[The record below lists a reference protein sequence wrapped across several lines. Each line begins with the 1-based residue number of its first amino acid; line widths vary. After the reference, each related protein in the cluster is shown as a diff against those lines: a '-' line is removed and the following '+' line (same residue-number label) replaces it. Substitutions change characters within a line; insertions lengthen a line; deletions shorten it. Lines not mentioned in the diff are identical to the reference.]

1 VPTSAI
7 GFDDGRGL
15 LNERYVRQAQSGTYG
30 MVTDKKSDAETPLV
44 THVAVL
50 PRRFLDTCRKHP
62 VKTKVG
68 HCGQARSSL
77 FRMFGPAGPPQCRT
91 LSNPYSPPDT
101 LGF

>member
-1 VPTSAI
+1 MPTSAI

-50 PRRFLDTCRKHP
+50 TRRFLDT
-62 VKTKVG
+62 
-68 HCGQARSSL
+68 
-77 FRMFGPAGPPQCRT
+77 
-91 LSNPYSPPDT
+91 
-101 LGF
+101 